1 MFGGLVD
8 LITPATLGPPPK
20 DVPPATPINLPAFS
34 PQLAD
39 GSALGQG
46 SVVRVLQSVQRPSQ
60 LDHSPFTALGVHVHT
75 DVGAES
81 LLPDPSYVPS
91 GTGWDGMDVDRARAI
106 DATFRKPL
114 SNGTLSPE
122 ARVYLERRNEL
133 SIDNQAAFRTIKR
146 IRSGPGSKA
155 VRLGNCYEFFRQLD
169 LMASYWDDTSQPPI
183 QYNEDEHSQASSKS
197 HPIALDGSLEQAE
210 FAIAGAT
217 ATQEDSKSQRTTYR
231 TAPGSS
237 MPPELRH
244 GLITAFVK
252 LVSYDCGCNLTTPRV
267 EPRLHLLEPSSA
279 LPKSGA
285 RFARASYFPS
295 GCNFL
300 ARVPQGREDARRGV
314 VEGPI
319 AAVSARNITNFGT
332 PSDQSIDFG
341 RELVA
346 ALITAQHRAREGQ
359 KEKRFGDG
367 RWWATTRR
375 WGGAEGGPIGRE
387 LESIE
392 RSESSSNNAPR
403 KTENTAT
410 SPYSPTME
418 NTGNGSVQT
427 QGKEGNTNKR
437 SQSPPHPISPSS
449 GLPMRGTPANKKSRK
464 TLGIYDNYRMV
475 RLPSSNW
482 DKKMRYTAIGKQP
495 GADFDDVFVISS
507 LFHHISILRVRVP
520 MQLLEVFAGAPEENI
535 RSWNKLEVWRSPW
548 YDLFKPQERMEAFR
562 LLWGLNVWLM
572 RKADD
577 GDGGSAKQDV
587 VMKGDKGHHNK

>member
-1 MFGGLVD
+1 
-8 LITPATLGPPPK
+8 
-20 DVPPATPINLPAFS
+20 
-34 PQLAD
+34 
-39 GSALGQG
+39 
-46 SVVRVLQSVQRPSQ
+46 
-60 LDHSPFTALGVHVHT
+60 
-75 DVGAES
+75 
-81 LLPDPSYVPS
+81 
-91 GTGWDGMDVDRARAI
+91 MDVDRARAM
-106 DATFRKPL
+106 DATFQRPL

-169 LMASYWDDTSQPPI
+169 LMASYWEDTSQPPI
-183 QYNEDEHSQASSKS
+183 QYDEDEHPPATSQSR
-197 HPIALDGSLEQAE
+197 PIALDGSLEQAE

-217 ATQEDSKSQRTTYR
+217 AAQEDGNTQRTTYR
-231 TAPGSS
+231 TASGSS

-252 LVSYDCGCNLTTPRV
+252 LVSYDCGCNLATPRV
-267 EPRLHLLEPSSA
+267 EPRLHLLEPASA
-279 LPKSGA
+279 PPKSQA
-285 RFARASYFPS
+285 QQAQSRPARASYFPS
-295 GCNFL
+295 GCSFL
-300 ARVPQGREDARRGV
+300 ARVPQGREDARRGI
-314 VEGPI
+314 VEGPL
-319 AAVSARNITNFGT
+319 AAVSARNITNFNT
-332 PSDQSIDFG
+332 PSDQSIDLG

-387 LESIE
+387 IESIE
-392 RSESSSNNAPR
+392 RSGSDSSNAPQ
-403 KTENTAT
+403 KTENMAT
-410 SPYSPTME
+410 SPSSPIME
-418 NTGNGSVQT
+418 NVGGGSAQR
-427 QGKEGNTNKR
+427 QGKENNSNKR
-437 SQSPPHPISPSS
+437 PQSPPHPISPSS
-449 GLPMRGTPANKKSRK
+449 GLPMRGPPANKKSRK

-482 DKKMRYTAIGKQP
+482 DKKMRYTAIGKQS

-520 MQLLEVFAGAPEENI
+520 MRLLEVFAGAPEENI
-535 RSWNKLEVWRSPW
+535 RSWNKLEAWRSPW
-548 YDLFKPQERMEAFR
+548 YDLFKPQDRMEAFR

-577 GDGGSAKQDV
+577 GDGGSVKQDV
-587 VMKGDKGHHNK
+587 VIKEG

>member
-1 MFGGLVD
+1 MLT
-8 LITPATLGPPPK
+8 LISVTPATLGPPPK

-39 GSALGQG
+39 KNVLGQE

-75 DVGAES
+75 DVGAED

-91 GTGWDGMDVDRARAI
+91 GTGWDDMDVDGARAM
-106 DATFRKPL
+106 DAAFRRPL

-133 SIDNQAAFRTIKR
+133 AIDNQAAFKTIKR

-155 VRLGNCYEFFRQLD
+155 ARLGNCYEFFRQLD

-183 QYNEDEHSQASSKS
+183 QYNEEEEQPPTSSELR
-197 HPIALDGSLEQAE
+197 PTALDGSLEQAE
-210 FAIAGAT
+210 FAIAGA
-217 ATQEDSKSQRTTYR
+217 ATTQNNNQTQRTTYR
-231 TAPGSS
+231 IASGSS

-252 LVSYDCGCNLTTPRV
+252 LVSYDCGCNLATPRV
-267 EPRLHLLEPSSA
+267 EPRLHLLGPSSA
-279 LPKSGA
+279 PPKSEA
-285 RFARASYFPS
+285 QQAQSRLARASYFPS

-300 ARVPQGREDARRGV
+300 ARVPQAREDARRGV
-314 VEGPI
+314 VEGPL
-319 AAVSARNITNFGT
+319 AAVSARNITNFST
-332 PSDQSIDFG
+332 PSDQSVDFG

-387 LESIE
+387 IESIE
-392 RSESSSNNAPR
+392 RSEGDSNVTPLEAD
-403 KTENTAT
+403 NTAS
-410 SPYSPTME
+410 SPLSPTNE
-418 NTGNGSVQT
+418 KAGDGSALK
-427 QGKEGNTNKR
+427 QGKESNTNKR
-437 SQSPPHPISPSS
+437 PQSPSHPISPSS
-449 GLPMRGTPANKKSRK
+449 GLPMRGPSANKKSRK

-475 RLPSSNW
+475 RLPASNW

-520 MQLLEVFAGAPEENI
+520 MRLLEVFAGAPEEGT
-535 RSWNKLEVWRSPW
+535 RSWDKLELWRSSW
-548 YDLFKPQERMEAFR
+548 YDLFKPKERLEAFR
-562 LLWGLNVWLM
+562 LLWALNVWLM
-572 RKADD
+572 RKTDD
-577 GDGGSAKQDV
+577 EEGAGSTKQDV
-587 VMKGDKGHHNK
+587 VMKGG